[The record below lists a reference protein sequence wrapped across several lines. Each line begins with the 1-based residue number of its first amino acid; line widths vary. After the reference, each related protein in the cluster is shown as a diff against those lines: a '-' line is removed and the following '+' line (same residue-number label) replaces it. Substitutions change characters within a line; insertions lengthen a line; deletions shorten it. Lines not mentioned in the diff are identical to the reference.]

1 MRITKRTCIAMRV
14 LMYCAAHPDRLVTKH
29 EIARSCQ
36 ASENHLAQVIH
47 KLAVLGFLD
56 TQRGRSGG
64 VRLAHKTEDI
74 CVGDI
79 FRAIEGPMPIEEC
92 FPNLG
97 SDEFSLGADR
107 LKYILADAAEAFNA
121 HLDQVTLKQLVG
133 EETPVLSVASSET
146 RPPASIDDSNLSQS

>member
-14 LMYCAAHPDRLVTKH
+14 LMYCAAHPARLVTKH
-29 EIARSCQ
+29 EIARACQ

-64 VRLAHKTEDI
+64 VRLAHKVEDI

-92 FPNLG
+92 FPDLDNDAL
-97 SDEFSLGADR
+97 SAGADR
-107 LKYILADAAEAFNA
+107 LKDVLADAAEMFSA
-121 HLDQVTLKQLVG
+121 HLDNITLDLLVNGTTPALELGVSEMSPVTQ
-133 EETPVLSVASSET
+133 
-146 RPPASIDDSNLSQS
+146 INN